1 MSSRPRMG
9 ACTMIGSPTEL
20 LIICSPGR
28 RRRPPG
34 FCGRLS

>member
-1 MSSRPRMG
+1 MG
-9 ACTMIGSPTEL
+9 VCIMIGSRIGL

-34 FCGRLS
+34 FCGRLF